1 MFSRFHPL
9 YHTDSYKVTHWPQYP
24 PNTEY
29 IYSYFESRGGE
40 FDQTVFFGLQYF
52 LNQLVD
58 INKWLRHETW
68 REQLDEAKGFYS
80 NHFGADYF
88 NYQGWQ
94 EIGQLGYLPV
104 SIRAVPEGWVVPTKN
119 VLFTIQNTDPR
130 FYWLPNWLE
139 TFLSQMWYP
148 ITVATNSFYMKKVL
162 KYYLEETGDPLSID
176 YKLHDFGFRGVSS
189 LETAAIGGAAHL
201 VNFKGTD
208 TIPALQLLRSFY
220 DAPMAGNS
228 IPASEHS
235 TITSWG
241 RNKERQAFRNMLDK
255 YPSGTFAC
263 VSDSYNIFDAC
274 RLWASDSLKTK
285 IEDREGV
292 LVIRPDSG
300 DPVKVILECLKI
312 LAHEFGSEKNKKGY
326 VELNP
331 KVRLIQGDG
340 IDLKSMDKILAAMQL
355 NGWSANNIAFGS
367 GGALLQKFNRDTC
380 KFAFKCSAIKVAGE
394 ARWRN
399 VFKKPI
405 TDPGKESKLGKLLL
419 LRHAGKFVT
428 VRKEFLNDDDKT
440 DLMVEVFRDGVIK
453 KIYTLDEIRK
463 SVNLVV

>member
-405 TDPGKESKLGKLLL
+405 TDPGKESKLGKLSLI
-419 LRHAGKFVT
+419 RHSGKFQT
-428 VRKEFLNDDDKT
+428 VKKEFLNDDDKT

-453 KIYTLDEIRK
+453 KTYTLDEIRK